1 MTTRQESTK
10 KVSRKRAAPPVV
22 VDVPGSAEDPDE
34 PLNRQEMIATAAYYL
49 AEQRGFSE
57 GGDVEDWLAAEDEV
71 ERYLSGAGLTRSGDI
86 P

>member
-1 MTTRQESTK
+1 MTTRQESTQ
-10 KVSRKRAAPPVV
+10 KVSRKRASPAVV
-22 VDVPGSAEDPDE
+22 AGLPGSSAALDE
-34 PLNRQEMIATAAYYL
+34 RLNRQEMVATAAYYL

-71 ERYLSGAGLTRSGDI
+71 ERYLSSAGLARSGDI